1 MKRDLMIV
9 LVLCALAAA
18 WLGQRAARTSGS
30 AGDRLNT
37 TALLSAAPEEF
48 RRVTGPRPLTFPD
61 DHAMHPG
68 FRNEWWYFTGNLA
81 DEAGRRFGFQFTLFR
96 FALGTNLETDLEPDL
111 GIDGDFAADA
121 VWMAHLAVSDIAN
134 EAFHARERFARG
146 ALGLAGATAD
156 EWWLR
161 DWVVRRTGQG
171 WRLVADAG
179 EFALELD
186 LAPVKPIV
194 LQGEAGYSRK
204 GPEPGN
210 ASHYYSITRLA
221 ADGRIGLGGLEHE
234 VSGTAWLDREWGSSQ
249 LDEDLAGWDWFALQL
264 DDGRDLMLYRL
275 RTEAGDKSPVSSPFS
290 AGMLVAAD
298 GEATVL
304 DAGDFELDPRA
315 RWRDPE
321 GLAWPVGWRL
331 AVPAAGLELDVEAAF
346 EAQRWNTS
354 VEYWEGA
361 VEVFATASGEPA
373 GRGYMELSG
382 YADSAGGRGADVTAD

>member
-1 MKRDLMIV
+1 MKRDLLIV

-30 AGDRLNT
+30 AAGRLNT
-37 TALLSAAPEEF
+37 TALLGAAPEEF
-48 RRVTGPRPLTFPD
+48 RRVTGPRLLTFPD

-81 DEAGRRFGFQFTLFR
+81 DGAGRRFGFQFTLFR
-96 FALGTNLETDLEPDL
+96 FALGAGMQADS
-111 GIDGDFAADA
+111 DFAADA
-121 VWMAHLAVSDIAN
+121 IWMAHLAVSDIAN
-134 EAFHARERFARG
+134 ERFHARERFARG

-161 DWVVRRTGQG
+161 DWRVRLTDRG
-171 WRLVADAG
+171 WRLRADAG

-194 LQGEAGYSRK
+194 LHGQAGYSRK

-210 ASHYYSITRLA
+210 ASRYYSITRLA
-221 ADGRIGLGGLEHE
+221 ADGRVGLGGLEHE

-249 LDEDLAGWDWFALQL
+249 LGEGLSGWDWFALQL

-275 RTEAGDKSPVSSPFS
+275 RTEAGTESPFS
-290 AGMLVAAD
+290 AGMLVTAD

-304 DAGDFELDPRA
+304 AAGDFELEPRM
-315 RWRDPE
+315 RWRDPQ
-321 GLAWPVGWRL
+321 GIDWPVGWRL

-361 VEVFATASGEPA
+361 VDVFAAAGGEPA

-382 YADSAGGRGADVTAD
+382 YAESAGGRGADVTAD